1 MKTFL
6 YLIFV
11 FFVASSGLFWALW
24 NDKLPSM
31 PEKPIFPKTYFG
43 KGSRP
48 VKESNE
54 IKPFK
59 INIADKV
66 TFYKNFVKSFH
77 EIYPFF
83 QELFELNSRIKSDV
97 ARLKSSGIQTLEGA
111 NFEYGYNIN
120 YLMNNVADYWLN
132 KYDWKKHEKLLNAVM
147 PQFITKIDGLD
158 IHFAHI
164 KPDPKIA
171 KGKKVL
177 PLLIVHGWPGIAILL
192 LFFKFLKKNFS

>member
-1 MKTFL
+1 M
-6 YLIFV
+6 
-11 FFVASSGLFWALW
+11 
-24 NDKLPSM
+24 
-31 PEKPIFPKTYFG
+31 
-43 KGSRP
+43 
-48 VKESNE
+48 
-54 IKPFK
+54 
-59 INIADKV
+59 
-66 TFYKNFVKSFH
+66 
-77 EIYPFF
+77 
-83 QELFELNSRIKSDV
+83 
-97 ARLKSSGIQTLEGA
+97 KSSGIQTLEGA

-132 KYDWKKHEKLLNAVM
+132 KYDWKKHEKLLNTVM

-192 LFFKFLKKNFS
+192 LFSSFLQFFSSNENIY